1 LRAFERVVVDWLQD
15 RLKLKE
21 KSGVSRGQPL
31 RGPVRG
37 GGGGAKRGSGG
48 RWHGAGGGGRSQWIK
63 GSVHIQTEHG
73 SIVILQPPGRS
84 QLRESMQWLQ
94 SQDGQVWLETDEG
107 MTWLESKP
115 GREEEVER
123 AAEAE
128 RAAVH
133 KVPIAQ
139 YSASKLCHLIIIL
152 VSHINLPLPRLESAE
167 IFYRTQKWR
176 RDKSLEIFYH
186 REKN

>member
-1 LRAFERVVVDWLQD
+1 
-15 RLKLKE
+15 
-21 KSGVSRGQPL
+21 
-31 RGPVRG
+31 
-37 GGGGAKRGSGG
+37 
-48 RWHGAGGGGRSQWIK
+48 
-63 GSVHIQTEHG
+63 
-73 SIVILQPPGRS
+73 
-84 QLRESMQWLQ
+84 MQWLQ